1 MTNTRSEESTVD
13 HGLSAEV
20 ELNQNKNEVC
30 IILYISAIFVV
41 VAKCSFMTYF
51 YYYSWG
57 SCR

>member
-41 VAKCSFMTYF
+41 VAKCSL
-51 YYYSWG
+51 
-57 SCR
+57 